1 MNDKEIGEIRRHL
14 RRDRSNMT
22 AIYGC
27 FVSEGKEIISK
38 FRLSTGMMPE
48 NEAEKYFTL
57 LKKTLSGSVGKNL
70 IDITFR
76 TAQVANSPEHKLL
89 MMTHM
94 YAKGA
99 DIAPKDASEKIVI
112 GGQEEVNMEGWQDHP
127 DYMTC
132 GHIHK
137 RQKVW
142 KTDWARYTG
151 SILPMSFAET
161 EYTHGVDLIT
171 TDDQGRFNIEQLVYV
186 PQHKLRI
193 LPETDEKLTEKQ
205 LKKLIAKELR
215 DRGED
220 GKLTDSFD
228 YVVLKVKLEK
238 VDNDLIKEL
247 EGIINSKDAVLCKIQ
262 KIVPDIQITT
272 IVGNKNLTSI
282 DDILDRDPLDTL
294 QEAFAIKHKA
304 EMNERQVTMLK
315 ELVSGIRNEEKE

>member
-1 MNDKEIGEIRRHL
+1 M
-14 RRDRSNMT
+14 
-22 AIYGC
+22 
-27 FVSEGKEIISK
+27 
-38 FRLSTGMMPE
+38 
-48 NEAEKYFTL
+48 
-57 LKKTLSGSVGKNL
+57 
-70 IDITFR
+70 
-76 TAQVANSPEHKLL
+76 
-89 MMTHM
+89 
-94 YAKGA
+94 
-99 DIAPKDASEKIVI
+99 
-112 GGQEEVNMEGWQDHP
+112 
-127 DYMTC
+127 
-132 GHIHK
+132 
-137 RQKVW
+137 
-142 KTDWARYTG
+142 
-151 SILPMSFAET
+151 
-161 EYTHGVDLIT
+161 
-171 TDDQGRFNIEQLVYV
+171 
-186 PQHKLRI
+186 
-193 LPETDEKLTEKQ
+193 
-205 LKKLIAKELR
+205 KKLIAKELR

>member
-1 MNDKEIGEIRRHL
+1 M
-14 RRDRSNMT
+14 
-22 AIYGC
+22 
-27 FVSEGKEIISK
+27 
-38 FRLSTGMMPE
+38 
-48 NEAEKYFTL
+48 
-57 LKKTLSGSVGKNL
+57 
-70 IDITFR
+70 
-76 TAQVANSPEHKLL
+76 
-89 MMTHM
+89 
-94 YAKGA
+94 
-99 DIAPKDASEKIVI
+99 
-112 GGQEEVNMEGWQDHP
+112 
-127 DYMTC
+127 
-132 GHIHK
+132 
-137 RQKVW
+137 
-142 KTDWARYTG
+142 
-151 SILPMSFAET
+151 
-161 EYTHGVDLIT
+161 
-171 TDDQGRFNIEQLVYV
+171 
-186 PQHKLRI
+186 
-193 LPETDEKLTEKQ
+193 PETDEKLTEKQ